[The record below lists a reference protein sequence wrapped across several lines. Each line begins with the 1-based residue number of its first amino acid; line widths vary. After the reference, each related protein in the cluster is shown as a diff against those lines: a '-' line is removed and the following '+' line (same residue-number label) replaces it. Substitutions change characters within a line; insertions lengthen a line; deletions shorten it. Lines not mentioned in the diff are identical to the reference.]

1 MNFLCV
7 FVAPWL
13 RGSENSL
20 PHSLLSESVSSV
32 HIVSTLSYQPNPK
45 WTHAGGIVYRI
56 TGTVPEVLLV
66 RAKAPPHDW
75 VIPKGHIERGETAER
90 AAQREIR
97 EEAGVEAEPV
107 QYAGDLQFVLPAGK
121 RVHSAYFVM
130 RFLRTVAA
138 DEDREKRWCTVSE
151 AVTLTPFENAREI
164 IRAAG
169 SLIGVDLPS

>member
-1 MNFLCV
+1 M
-7 FVAPWL
+7 
-13 RGSENSL
+13 
-20 PHSLLSESVSSV
+20 
-32 HIVSTLSYQPNPK
+32 STLSYQPNPK

-75 VIPKGHIERGETAER
+75 VIPKGHIERGETPEQT
-90 AAQREIR
+90 AQREVR
-97 EEAGVEAEPV
+97 EEAGIEAEPV
-107 QYAGDLQFVLPAGK
+107 QYVGDLQFMLPAGK

-138 DEDREKRWCTVSE
+138 DEDRETRWCTVSE

-169 SLIGVDLPS
+169 PLIAANVRS

>member
-1 MNFLCV
+1 M
-7 FVAPWL
+7 
-13 RGSENSL
+13 
-20 PHSLLSESVSSV
+20 
-32 HIVSTLSYQPNPK
+32 STLFYQPNPK

-75 VIPKGHIERGETAER
+75 VIPKGHIERGEIPER
-90 AAQREIR
+90 TAQREVR
-97 EEAGVEAEPV
+97 EEAGIEAEPV
-107 QYAGDLQFVLPAGK
+107 QYVGDLQFVLPAGK

-138 DEDREKRWCTVSE
+138 DEDRETRWCTVSE

-169 SLIGVDLPS
+169 SLIAADVRS

>member
-1 MNFLCV
+1 M
-7 FVAPWL
+7 
-13 RGSENSL
+13 
-20 PHSLLSESVSSV
+20 
-32 HIVSTLSYQPNPK
+32 STLSYQPDPK

-75 VIPKGHIERGETAER
+75 VIPKGHIERGETPER
-90 AAQREIR
+90 TAQREVR

-107 QYAGDLQFVLPAGK
+107 QYVGDLQFMLPAGK

-138 DEDREKRWCTVSE
+138 DEDRETRWCTVSE
-151 AVTLTPFENAREI
+151 AVTLTPFENAREM

-169 SLIGVDLPS
+169 PLIAASVRS